1 MSFKEW
7 YEDADMPEYVDG
19 QWVDMETG
27 LPYVPAQAKKAR
39 AAGVSAKAMDF
50 RAQAKLFGGKAL
62 TGSAKQKEWGEKIRA
77 EKLGGMT
84 PEQAELVCDPA
95 GLTRSAHFW
104 IQNRA
109 ATGAS
114 IAEFETTRRGLLKQ
128 ARALKARGAAAEY
141 AAVAAEYNALTARWG
156 FE

>member
-27 LPYVPAQAKKAR
+27 LPYVPAPAKNTR
-39 AAGVSAKAMDF
+39 SSVSAKAMDF

-109 ATGAS
+109 ATAAA
-114 IAEFETTRRGLLKQ
+114 IADFETTRRSLLKQ
-128 ARALKARGAAAEY
+128 ARALKAANDAAGY
-141 AAVAAEYNALTARWG
+141 AAKAAEYNALTAQWG

>member
-1 MSFKEW
+1 MNFKEW
-7 YEDADMPEYVDG
+7 YEDADMPELHDG
-19 QWVDMETG
+19 KWVDMETG
-27 LPYVPAQAKKAR
+27 LPYLSTPAKKTR
-39 AAGVSAKAMDF
+39 SSVSAKAMDF

-62 TGSAKQKEWGEKIRA
+62 IGSAKQKEWGEKIRA

-109 ATGAS
+109 ATAAA
-114 IAEFETTRRGLLKQ
+114 IAEFETTRRLLLKQ
-128 ARALKARGAAAEY
+128 ARALKSANDAEGY
-141 AAVAAEYNALTARWG
+141 AAKAAEYNALTAKWG

>member
-1 MSFKEW
+1 MNFREW
-7 YEDADMPEYVDG
+7 YDQADMPEFKDG
-19 QWVDMETG
+19 QWFDMETG
-27 LPYVPAQAKKAR
+27 LPYVPAPAKKQ
-39 AAGVSAKAMDF
+39 SKSINEKALDF

-62 TGSAKQKEWGEKIRA
+62 TGSVKQKEWGEKIRA

-84 PEQAELVCDPA
+84 PEQAELVCDPS

-109 ATGAS
+109 ASATA
-114 IAEFETTRRGLLKQ
+114 IAEFETTRRSLLKQ
-128 ARALKARGAAAEY
+128 ARALKAANDAIGY
-141 AAVAAEYNALTARWG
+141 AAKAAEYNALTTQWG